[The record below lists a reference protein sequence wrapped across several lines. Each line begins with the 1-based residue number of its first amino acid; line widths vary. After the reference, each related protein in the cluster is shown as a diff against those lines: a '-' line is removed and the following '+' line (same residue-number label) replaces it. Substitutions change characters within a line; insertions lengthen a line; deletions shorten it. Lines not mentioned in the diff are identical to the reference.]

1 MVSVLTSNAV
11 DRGSEPW
18 LGQTKDYKIGNC
30 YFSSTQHTALRRRA
44 KISWLEIRI
53 MCPSG
58 ATCLP
63 ADLFQ

>member
-11 DRGSEPW
+11 DGGFSHW
-18 LGQTKDYKIGNC
+18 SGQTKDYEIGIGC
-30 YFSSTQHTALRRRA
+30 FSTKHVTLKS
-44 KISWLEIRI
+44 KSNGWLVGNRI

-58 ATCLP
+58 ATCLS